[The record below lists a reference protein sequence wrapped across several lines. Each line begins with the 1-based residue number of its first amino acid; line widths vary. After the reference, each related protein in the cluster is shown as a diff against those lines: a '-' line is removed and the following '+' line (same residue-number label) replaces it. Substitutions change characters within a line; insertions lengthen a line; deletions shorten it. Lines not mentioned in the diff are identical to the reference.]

1 VTLRPRV
8 LCGLELRQ
16 AVYAMR
22 LRFDAILLRRITMIT
37 TLSRHRAPATTRTMV
52 GVSIESSSPVC
63 GERYLHA
70 CQTRTNR
77 PSAPLP
83 RNKLLQPS
91 FIVITNR
98 YKHSRSIPATPG

>member
-70 CQTRTNR
+70 CQTPNEPPERT
-77 PSAPLP
+77 LT
-83 RNKLLQPS
+83 K
-91 FIVITNR
+91 
-98 YKHSRSIPATPG
+98 K